1 MTEVKLSSKN
11 QVVIPREARDALHLE
26 AGSRLKVVVR
36 GDMVILLPTS
46 TSYEAALS
54 GLGRGLYDTNYLVAE
69 RKSWS

>member
-11 QVVIPREARDALHLE
+11 QVVIPREARDALHLQ

-36 GDMVILLPTS
+36 GDMVILLPVTG
-46 TSYEAALS
+46 SYEAGIA
-54 GLGRGLYDTNYLVAE
+54 GLGRGLYETNYLVAE